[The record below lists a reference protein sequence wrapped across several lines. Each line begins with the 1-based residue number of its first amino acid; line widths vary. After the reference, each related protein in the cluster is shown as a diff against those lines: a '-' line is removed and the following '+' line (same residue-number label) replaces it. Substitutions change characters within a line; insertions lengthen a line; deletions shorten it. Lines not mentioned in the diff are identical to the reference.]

1 MFKNYFQIAW
11 RNLVRNKV
19 YSSINIVGLAIG
31 LAVCML
37 IMLYVAHESSYDRFH
52 KNAERICWIQG
63 KIKIGNDSIL
73 MPAMGYAAAPVTK
86 ATEPSV
92 ESFVRLITDDKNT
105 VIQNPE
111 SPSHKFSEDK
121 FLFADSNFFSFFTFP
136 LIQGNKQQVLQNPFT
151 VVISKKTAEK
161 YFGSESPIGKIVRYN
176 NAYNFTIT
184 GIAEKAPSNSSID
197 FDFVAS
203 LSSLLTISE
212 KKSLIESQTVH
223 AGMFATYFL
232 LKHSKDIVKLAPR
245 LAQLYQ
251 TTTKNAEFSER
262 YIATPLIETHMN
274 ANYTDDTNTKYIKIF
289 PFVAALI
296 LLLAL
301 TNYMSLSTARFTI
314 RAKEIGVRKVIG
326 AGRYAIAMQFFIES
340 AVYTAI
346 AFLLGYALCIIFQ
359 PVFFNLLHI
368 NLDNGFLFHPYIFS
382 SFLALFIITVLLAA
396 TYPSI
401 LLSAYKPVQVLY
413 GKINKQSG
421 GIAVRKFFTVFQFTV
436 SVLLIICGLIISKQM
451 YFFRHADT
459 GVNRENILMVP
470 FSPSIGKHYTAFK
483 KETESLSTVRQTA
496 TAHYPMYSFY
506 DMNSANPKNSQQ
518 VVTMPIFFADAGFL
532 QVLGLQWKI
541 PPVDS
546 LFCLKQNMVVLNEAA
561 KEKLNLGD
569 KPEIE
574 KINLADKQYEV
585 AGVLKNFNYLSLHSK
600 IDALSL
606 IIKNDTASIWRNTGG
621 CLFAKLKPN
630 ANIASAINQIK
641 TVYEKYDM
649 EKPFEYHFMDEA
661 FDSMYKAEDRLSK
674 IFDVFTLFTVFIA
687 CIGLFGLTTFAA
699 EQRTKE
705 IGIRKVLGAGVANIV
720 SMLSRDFLKLVL
732 IAITIAS
739 PVAWYFMNEW
749 LKDFAYRIN
758 ISWQVFALAG
768 IGALIIAL
776 LTVSFQAIKAAVANP
791 VKSLRAE

>member
-1 MFKNYFQIAW
+1 MLKNYFQIAW

-73 MPAMGYAAAPVTK
+73 IPGMGYAAAPVTK

-92 ESFVRLITDDKNT
+92 ESFVRLITDDRNT
-105 VIQNPE
+105 LIQNPE
-111 SPSHKFSEDK
+111 SPSHRFAEDK
-121 FLFADSNFFSFFTFP
+121 FLFADSNFFSFFSFP
-136 LIQGNKQQVLQNPFT
+136 LIQGKKQQVLQNPFT
-151 VVISKKTAEK
+151 VVISKKIAEK
-161 YFGSESPIGKIVRYN
+161 YFGSQNPVGKIIRYN

-203 LSSLLTISE
+203 SSSLSSITE

-232 LKHSKDIVKLAPR
+232 LKDSKDIGKLARR
-245 LAQLYQ
+245 LAQLYK
-251 TTTKNAEFSER
+251 TTNKDAEFTER
-262 YIATPLIETHMN
+262 YIATPLIETHLN
-274 ANYTDDTNTKYIKIF
+274 ANYTDDTNTKYLKIF

-301 TNYMSLSTARFTI
+301 TNYMSLSTARFTT

-326 AGRYAIAMQFFIES
+326 AGRYTIAMQFFIES

-346 AFLLGYALCIIFQ
+346 AFFLGYALCIIFQ
-359 PVFFNLLHI
+359 PVFFNLLQLNI
-368 NLDNGFLFHPYIFS
+368 DNSFLYHPYIFS

-396 TYPSI
+396 TYPSL
-401 LLSAYKPVQVLY
+401 LLSAYKPVLVLY
-413 GKINKQSG
+413 GKFNKQSS
-421 GIAVRKFFTVFQFTV
+421 GIAVRKFFTVFQFTI
-436 SVLLIICGLIISKQM
+436 SVVLIICGLIISKQM
-451 YFFRHADT
+451 YFFRHTDT
-459 GVNRENILMVP
+459 GVNRENIVMIP
-470 FSPSIGKHYTAFK
+470 FSQSIGKHYTAFR
-483 KETESLSTVRQTA
+483 KETESLPAVGKTA
-496 TAHYPMYSFY
+496 TAHYPMYKAY
-506 DMNSANPKNSQQ
+506 EMNTANPKNSQQ
-518 VVTMPIFFADAGFL
+518 VITMPIFFVDAAFI
-532 QVLGLQWKI
+532 QALGLQWKT
-541 PPVDS
+541 PPIDS
-546 LFCLKQNMVVLNEAA
+546 LFYLKQNMVILNEAA

-569 KPEIE
+569 QPVNE

-600 IDALSL
+600 IEALSL

-630 ANIASAINQIK
+630 VNTASVINQFK
-641 TVYEKYDM
+641 TIYEKYDM

-674 IFDVFTLFTVFIA
+674 IFNVFTFFTVFIA

-699 EQRTKE
+699 QQRTKE
-705 IGIRKVLGAGVANIV
+705 IGIRKVLGASVKSIV
-720 SMLSRDFLKLVL
+720 SLLSKDFVKLVL
-732 IAITIAS
+732 LAISIAS

-749 LKDFAYRIN
+749 LKDFAYRTN

-768 IGALIIAL
+768 LSALLIALI
-776 LTVSFQAIKAAVANP
+776 TVSFQAIKAAIANP
-791 VKSLRAE
+791 VKSLRSE